1 MRTTLVALSTRAALA
16 GLISAA
22 LGGLSPAGAQEYFR
36 FPVRDNIKNEIVS
49 YINRETVRVD
59 IAAWYL
65 TQREISVALINR
77 HRAGIPVRVLG
88 DRVSIFEIDPK
99 TRAEFQYLAN
109 AGVPIRLRYTPTSF
123 PSIMHWKCGIFVGQ
137 EVVEFGSANWTP
149 FELQPASATN
159 FKDETAL
166 FTDDLALVNAFKTNF
181 DVFWADTT
189 NFLDWPVAYQRETGT
204 PWTGTVS
211 MTIDRTRR
219 EPNNPSPST
228 MVWSQGTELT
238 TRMTTEINQETTGVD
253 IVLYRLSVPNITNA
267 LIGRVNA
274 GVPVRV
280 FVEPTQY
287 RNSQWPEYWLTGTRV
302 DQLWVAGAQIKERVH
317 QGLTH
322 MKVLITSRYA
332 MQGSSNFTKN
342 WQRDHNY
349 FIPSA
354 TKTALYQT
362 LRDEFDRMW
371 DDTVNY
377 RNFRPKPPA
386 IPTLAA
392 PANAA
397 TGVSQTP
404 KLQWNRAPWAVAY
417 DVYLGTTSSNM
428 TFRARVNAVLTEEPP
443 LTYSWTVPAALSP
456 NAIHHWRVVART
468 FATDVDPTLVA
479 NSARWTF
486 TTAGSGATPV
496 STPFNGTP
504 APLPGIVQAENFD
517 NGGQGVAYFD
527 STAGNSGGGYRT
539 TDNVDIEATTDTGG
553 GYNLGWIAPGE
564 WLNYT
569 VNVTASG
576 QYNIEL
582 RAAANA
588 AGGTFHIEM
597 NGTNVSG
604 PLTVPNTGGS
614 QTWTTLTSSNIAL
627 SAGQKV
633 LRLVADSPGPTGVTG
648 NINWIRVVASGT
660 TPPPAPPEIV
670 LYANDVAAGNV
681 FGTWSHT
688 ADPTAAGGVR
698 LSSANLGESNANAPL
713 ASPPNYFEV
722 AFDAQAGVRYRLW
735 LRMSA
740 LNADKLNDAVWVQF
754 DRSVNSAGS
763 PIYRIG
769 TTQGLLVN
777 MATCSTCAPA
787 GWGWQ
792 NRAYWLA
799 DTGEV
804 RFSTSGPATASR
816 PDSRGRRVHRSDCDQ
831 SAAVSLGGAGA
842 GDERHDDRAEAVV
855 RPWSPYALPSSA
867 AGR

>member
-1 MRTTLVALSTRAALA
+1 M
-16 GLISAA
+16 
-22 LGGLSPAGAQEYFR
+22 
-36 FPVRDNIKNEIVS
+36 
-49 YINRETVRVD
+49 
-59 IAAWYL
+59 
-65 TQREISVALINR
+65 
-77 HRAGIPVRVLG
+77 
-88 DRVSIFEIDPK
+88 SIFEIDPK
-99 TRAEFQYLAN
+99 TRAEFEYLAN

-123 PSIMHWKCGIFVGQ
+123 PFIMHWKCGIFVGQ
-137 EVVEFGSANWTP
+137 EVVEFGSANWTA

-166 FTDDLALVNAFKTNF
+166 FTDDLQLVNAFKTNF

-189 NFLDWPVAYQRETGT
+189 NFLDWRVAYERETGN
-204 PWTGTVS
+204 PWTAA

-219 EPNNPSPST
+219 ELNNPSPST

-302 DQLWVAGAQIKERVH
+302 DQLWVAGVQIKERVH

-371 DDTVNY
+371 SDTVNY
-377 RNFRPKPPA
+377 RDFYPKKPA
-386 IPTLAA
+386 APTLAA
-392 PANAA
+392 PAIGA

-404 KLQWNRAPWAVAY
+404 KLEWNRAAWAVAY
-417 DVYLGTTSSNM
+417 DVYLGTTSTNM

-443 LTYSWTVPAALSP
+443 LTYSWTVPEPLTP
-456 NAIHHWRVVART
+456 NRIHYWRVVART

-479 NSARWTF
+479 NSPTRSF
-486 TTAGSGATPV
+486 TTGGGGGGGV
-496 STPFNGTP
+496 STPFGGTP
-504 APLPGIVQAENFD
+504 VPIPGTIQAENFD

-527 STAGNSGGGYRT
+527 STAGNSGGSYRT
-539 TDNVDIEATTDTGG
+539 TEAVDIETSTDTGG
-553 GYNLGWIAPGE
+553 GFDLGWIAPGE

-569 VNVTASG
+569 VNVAAAG
-576 QYNIEL
+576 QYGIEL
-582 RAAANA
+582 RAAANG

-604 PLTVPNTGGS
+604 PLTVPNTGGWQS
-614 QTWTTLTSSNIAL
+614 WTTLTSPNFTL
-627 SAGQKV
+627 TAGQKV

-648 NINWIRVVASGT
+648 NINWIRVVSRGT

-754 DRSVNSAGS
+754 DGSVNSAGS

-769 TTQGLLVN
+769 TTRGLLVN
-777 MATCSTCAPA
+777 MATCSTCVPA

-804 RFSTSGPATASR
+804 RFSTSGPQR
-816 PDSRGRRVHRSDCDQ
+816 LRVQIREDGVSIDQ
-831 SAAVSLGGAGA
+831 IVISPAAVPLDGSRA
-842 GDERHDDRAEAVV
+842 GDERLDDRAEAV
-855 RPWSPYALPSSA
+855 RSWNPFALPSSA